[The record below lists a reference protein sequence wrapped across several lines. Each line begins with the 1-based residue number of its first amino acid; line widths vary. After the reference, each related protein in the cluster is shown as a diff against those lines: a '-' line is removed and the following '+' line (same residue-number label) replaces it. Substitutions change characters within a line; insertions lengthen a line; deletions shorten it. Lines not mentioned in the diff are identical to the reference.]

1 MHTVKHQTLNLISS
15 LQIKN
20 KISKNFITLV
30 IIGIAA
36 NAFGL
41 FNDILEPDGALYA
54 TIAKYIAT
62 KNDWINLFGNGDEWL
77 DKPHLP
83 FWITA
88 LSFKVFGVNSFAY
101 KLPSFICFLIGCIYT
116 YKLSLK
122 IFNKET
128 AQLSTIIYITSLHVI
143 LSNFDVRAE
152 GYLTAFIVAAIYH
165 FYCAMQK
172 PWLVNIAVAA
182 LYTALAMMTKG
193 IFVLITIGSG
203 FAVYWILTKQW
214 KQFIHP
220 KWYLYVA
227 LSFVFITPELYCLYQ
242 QFDLH
247 PEKIVFG
254 TTHISGLKFFFW
266 DSQFGRFFNTG
277 PIQGEGDLLFF
288 VHTTLWAFLPWA
300 IYIIAAL
307 YKNVKQL
314 KAFVAS
320 SSTIIYASAL
330 CSFLLFSIS
339 KFQLPHYIVIIFP
352 QLSMLVAVYLLSIVS
367 TKTIKALITTQTIV
381 FVLLGLFI
389 LMSIFIYKLNNI
401 FIPMSLLAIVS
412 GVFFF
417 MFKEKNIYTVVA
429 KAVCFSVLLSLF
441 LNFIFYPQLMQYQAG
456 MMAGKW
462 QQKNYANTIIPM
474 FKCNE
479 YSFEFYGNT
488 QFKRE
493 NNLQELL
500 AKEKNKI
507 VFTPYRELK
516 YINKD
521 SFSIKQLQ
529 LFPYYY
535 VTQIKPEFFN
545 KKTRWQLLD
554 TFSIVEFGAK
564 Y

>member
-1 MHTVKHQTLNLISS
+1 M
-15 LQIKN
+15 
-20 KISKNFITLV
+20 
-30 IIGIAA
+30 
-36 NAFGL
+36 
-41 FNDILEPDGALYA
+41 
-54 TIAKYIAT
+54 
-62 KNDWINLFGNGDEWL
+62 
-77 DKPHLP
+77 
-83 FWITA
+83 
-88 LSFKVFGVNSFAY
+88 
-101 KLPSFICFLIGCIYT
+101 
-116 YKLSLK
+116 
-122 IFNKET
+122 
-128 AQLSTIIYITSLHVI
+128 
-143 LSNFDVRAE
+143 RAE

-417 MFKEKNIYTVVA
+417 MFKEKNIYTIVA

-507 VFTPYRELK
+507 VFTPYRE
-516 YINKD
+516 
-521 SFSIKQLQ
+521 
-529 LFPYYY
+529 
-535 VTQIKPEFFN
+535 
-545 KKTRWQLLD
+545 
-554 TFSIVEFGAK
+554 
-564 Y
+564 